1 MCSRSVSIGFSND
14 RFSPYTLCHGQ
25 WAIKRRISPAKPS
38 GLEYSTSCHPFQA
51 LPNCSSAVVHE
62 SQGGSAT
69 HRYFQVLSAI
79 HDIDEH
85 FMGSAQSSDL
95 LSSNVQ
101 IFACHWGH
109 LAVIFIWLSSN
120 LFHVGFAGNY
130 EVYCCNPI
138 KTLGIAH
145 TISDPHF
152 SEWDTYVLSTASVY
166 NLLYTSGLVSTT
178 QLYNFVIFLEL
189 IAICSMILARTGG
202 GPSLAKSE
210 SRVAYPTSCSSP
222 LNGTAAGRFRIL
234 SGLSILWFGH
244 LEAVAIPFSRG
255 RSSFS
260 LEWIIQSFQDAQDQY
275 GNGCSAWGTFL
286 SAKWYLYGKFIDAPA
301 HIPGSSLGAGRA
313 SLTFLGGLEPITGSL
328 FIADQAH
335 HHLAIGLVFLLLAQ
349 GRFAY
354 PMLYAGGGERGSWPK
369 HQFRR
374 GTISL
379 CVIPDGPTLLP
390 VNTNSGQ
397 GAPWVRRP
405 LFSFAGADPAYGT
418 RLQESVALAGG
429 GLAVFTSAVAQHIY
443 SMTPYY
449 YLSYDYCASVA
460 LYVHHQYISAFL
472 VMILPPHFAIL
483 LTREEA
489 AVSLRAREPKGRK
502 VITRIGVIL
511 EHKAQLIS
519 HLSWLCLWLGFH
531 TLGVFVYND
540 TCFAFGRGLDSILI
554 EPAVGSRVCGQ
565 GGSSSFQALFGC
577 GSAAASLKSFGLS
590 VGPGDWES
598 HHAIAL
604 ALHTSVLI
612 ALKGSLDSAGSRM
625 MPDKGAMPY
634 SFACDGPGRGGTCDI
649 SAWDS
654 FYLAMFWVL
663 NTLAWITFYFHYK
676 HLTLWSRGALQFGLS
691 STYLNGWFRDYLW
704 FNSAS
709 LIDGYNALGANDL
722 SASAFGFLAAH
733 LSWATGFMFLIAWRG
748 YWQECVDV
756 ILYMHLKTPILYDL
770 WSAAYYTPLALSI
783 VQARLIGLSHFSVGF
798 ILTYATFV
806 LGATS

>member
-1 MCSRSVSIGFSND
+1 V
-14 RFSPYTLCHGQ
+14 
-25 WAIKRRISPAKPS
+25 
-38 GLEYSTSCHPFQA
+38 EPFQ
-51 LPNCSSAVVHE
+51 
-62 SQGGSAT
+62 
-69 HRYFQVLSAI
+69 
-79 HDIDEH
+79 D
-85 FMGSAQSSDL
+85 
-95 LSSNVQ
+95 
-101 IFACHWGH
+101 
-109 LAVIFIWLSSN
+109 
-120 LFHVGFAGNY
+120 
-130 EVYCCNPI
+130 
-138 KTLGIAH
+138 
-145 TISDPHF
+145 
-152 SEWDTYVLSTASVY
+152 
-166 NLLYTSGLVSTT
+166 
-178 QLYNFVIFLEL
+178 
-189 IAICSMILARTGG
+189 
-202 GPSLAKSE
+202 
-210 SRVAYPTSCSSP
+210 
-222 LNGTAAGRFRIL
+222 
-234 SGLSILWFGH
+234 
-244 LEAVAIPFSRG
+244 
-255 RSSFS
+255 
-260 LEWIIQSFQDAQDQY
+260 
-275 GNGCSAWGTFL
+275 AWGTFL

-301 HIPGSSLGAGRA
+301 HIAGSSLGAGRA

-328 FIADQAH
+328 FIGDQAH
-335 HHLAIGLVFLLLAQ
+335 HHLAIGLVFLLLAEVHFLTPLSACAL
-349 GRFAY
+349 R
-354 PMLYAGGGERGSWPK
+354 AGS
-369 HQFRR
+369 
-374 GTISL
+374 
-379 CVIPDGPTLLP
+379 P
-390 VNTNSGQ
+390 VNTNGNHAGSESSGRVSS
-397 GAPWVRRP
+397 G
-405 LFSFAGADPAYGT
+405 PAFRLGT
-418 RLQESVALAGG
+418 ESVAEAGA
-429 GLAVFTSAVAQHIY
+429 GLAVLTSAVAQHIY

-472 VMILPPHFAIL
+472 IMILPPHLAIS
-483 LTREEA
+483 LTREEVIA
-489 AVSLRAREPKGRK
+489 TCK
-502 VITRIGVIL
+502 VRDGDRSRLNFASAQSSQRYLTKFTQIEVIL

-554 EPAVGSRVCGQ
+554 EPCR
-565 GGSSSFQALFGC
+565 
-577 GSAAASLKSFGLS
+577 SLEL
-590 VGPGDWES
+590 GPGDWES

-604 ALHTSVLI
+604 GLHTSLLI
-612 ALKGSLDSAGSRM
+612 ALKGSLDGPGSRM

-733 LSWATGFMFLIAWRG
+733 FSWATGFMFLIAWRG